1 MGLKRKPPPGN
12 IRRVHSTG
20 QNLCGVI
27 TNKANRTVQ
36 FESFAERS
44 LLLWLD
50 RSPDVQD
57 YTSQPEHITF
67 FDTTGKQHTY
77 IPDFKVWHTDGQI
90 SLHEVTLSHRLEK
103 PTLQQR
109 HAAAAQACQER
120 GWRYLIHTEDT
131 LPQGSELANLL
142 ALWPFRST
150 VYDHRQVR
158 LAVCKDLKAG
168 EHRRLYDL
176 VIQLAQRSGLAIPL
190 VAACLYHLLWHDTLT
205 MDWHQLLF
213 DDAVPQPEAEVWLT
227 QTGGVS

>member
-12 IRRVHSTG
+12 IRRVRSTG

-44 LLLWLD
+44 LLLRLD

-67 FDTTGKQHTY
+67 FDHAGKQHTY
-77 IPDFKVWHTDGQI
+77 TPDFKVWHTNGQI
-90 SLHEVTLSHRLEK
+90 SLHEVTLTHRMEK

-120 GWRYLIHTEDT
+120 GWCYLIHTEDT

-142 ALWPFRST
+142 ALWSFRST
-150 VYDHRQVR
+150 AYDHRQVR
-158 LAVCKDLKAG
+158 LAIHDEFNIG
-168 EHRRLYDL
+168 DRRRLHDV
-176 VIQLAQRSGLAIPL
+176 VIQLAQRSGLSIPL
-190 VAACLYHLLWHDTLT
+190 VAACLYHLLWHDMLS
-205 MDWHQLLF
+205 MDWHRLLF
-213 DDAVPQPEAEVWLT
+213 NDAVPHPEAEVWLT
-227 QTGGVS
+227 PTGSAS

>member
-12 IRRVHSTG
+12 IRRVRSTG

-44 LLLWLD
+44 LLLRLD

-57 YTSQPEHITF
+57 YTSQPEQITF
-67 FDTTGKQHTY
+67 FDHAGKKHTY
-77 IPDFKVWHTDGQI
+77 TPDFKVWHTNGQI
-90 SLHEVTLSHRLEK
+90 SLHEVTLTHRMEK
-103 PTLQQR
+103 PALQQR
-109 HAAAAQACQER
+109 HTAAAQVCQER
-120 GWRYLIHTEDT
+120 GWRYLIHYEDS

-150 VYDHRQVR
+150 AYDHHQVR
-158 LAVCKDLKAG
+158 LTVCEELTAG
-168 EHRRLYDL
+168 EYRRLHDL
-176 VIQLAQRSGLAIPL
+176 VISLAQRSDLAIPL
-190 VAACLYHLLWHDTLT
+190 VAACLYHLLWHDILT

-213 DDAVPQPEAEVWLT
+213 NDAMPRPAAEVWLT
-227 QTGGVS
+227 QMGGGS